1 MKRSV
6 KLLLVAFTT
15 ALLAFPA
22 NAQGK
27 IGVVNLQKCF
37 DNFGRTKQAD
47 AQIKE
52 RLAEFEKLGNT
63 MFEDYK
69 KSNEEFAKQ
78 VEGARDPALSTE
90 EKEKRNKE
98 LEKKRKDILEME
110 NNLKQFQ
117 QNSQKTL
124 MEQKGR
130 VRDSILREVRGL
142 IEEKSKAAGMTMV
155 LDTAAMSVNQTPFVL
170 YSTLIGSENDLS
182 DAVAK
187 QLAATAPP
195 DAVKADAS
203 KAPEKK

>member
-1 MKRSV
+1 MKQSV
-6 KLLLVAFTT
+6 KYLLVGLTT
-15 ALLAFPA
+15 ALLVFPA
-22 NAQGK
+22 NAQNK

-37 DNFGRTKQAD
+37 DNFWRTKQAD
-47 AQIKE
+47 SQIKE

-69 KSNEEFAKQ
+69 KSNEEFSKQ
-78 VEGARDPALSTE
+78 VEGVRDPALSTE

-98 LEKKRKDILEME
+98 LEKKRKDVMEME

-124 MEQKGR
+124 MEQKSR
-130 VRDSILREVRGL
+130 VRESILREVRGL
-142 IEEKSKAAGMTMV
+142 IEEKSKAAGYTMV

-170 YSTLIGSENDLS
+170 YTTLIGSENDLS
-182 DAVAK
+182 DAVSK
-187 QLAATAPP
+187 QLASTAPP
-195 DAVKADAS
+195 DAVKADAP